1 MADETQ
7 KQTVT
12 LEELMVSNLA
22 MSDATV
28 KLLIEKDNFFLL
40 RAEATQCNRHGGV
53 LWQLPDVTMKIS
65 ELLARR

>member
-1 MADETQ
+1 MADETN

-28 KLLIEKDNFFLL
+28 KALDRKGCLY
-40 RAEATQCNRHGGV
+40 
-53 LWQLPDVTMKIS
+53 
-65 ELLARR
+65 

>member
-28 KLLIEKDNFFLL
+28 KLLIEKDNFSCCEPKQHNAIGMEVCYGSYQTL
-40 RAEATQCNRHGGV
+40 R
-53 LWQLPDVTMKIS
+53 
-65 ELLARR
+65 